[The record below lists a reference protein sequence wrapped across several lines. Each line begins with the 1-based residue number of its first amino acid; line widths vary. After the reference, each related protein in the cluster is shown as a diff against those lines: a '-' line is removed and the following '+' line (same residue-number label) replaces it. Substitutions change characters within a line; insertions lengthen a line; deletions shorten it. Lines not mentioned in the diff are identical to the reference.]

1 MIQGERLHLKRQRRR
16 RGEKNGIEASV
27 EGYWTKNFLQFGKKV
42 HMVELEKTYGKNF
55 FA

>member
-1 MIQGERLHLKRQRRR
+1 MTRGERLHLKRQRRK

-42 HMVELEKTYGKNF
+42 HISELEKRYGKKF
-55 FA
+55 FE